1 MKLGVNAAVFQQ
13 ISMASAFNNDPIL
26 NHDDFISLLDSRQI
40 ERYCYLNTQDAQ
52 FLEDVIHRLGLSL
65 RAWHKI
71 LRVART
77 LADMAQE
84 ADIQRQH
91 LAEALGYRAMD
102 RLLRRLQTP

>member
-1 MKLGVNAAVFQQ
+1 MVVILPGIFRLDRPLGQVAV
-13 ISMASAFNNDPIL
+13 
-26 NHDDFISLLDSRQI
+26 DSRQI
-40 ERYCYLNTQDAQ
+40 EQHCSLTPLDAQ
-52 FLEDVIHRLGLSL
+52 FLEEVIHQLGLSL

-84 ADIQRQH
+84 PDIQRHH

-102 RLLRRLQTP
+102 RLLRRLRAAG